1 MIASYIFAYLQGGNL
16 PYSVFYGFLIT
27 FVVALWSILLHRKKL
42 FIDVNLSKKIY
53 SAGESDV
60 LTTIVQNN
68 TFIAIPYVSI
78 KNNGLIAVNSKYNG
92 DALNIKL
99 EESKWIKHEI
109 NFKKR
114 GIYDFGEIN
123 IQLKDTF
130 CIFEI
135 NRKLKRNALVKV
147 YPRIFNIEKSLL
159 KGSDIFKNAASNKS
173 SIEDMYSTRD
183 IRKYRDGDNLKR
195 INWKVSAK
203 YNELFVR
210 EFETVSGQEFNVFLD
225 MSEENNTIDSNGFFE
240 QHMIN
245 FAASL
250 INYMVQKEI
259 KTKVFINASRQQS
272 FDIESKYEFDKLM
285 DFFLTQK
292 SDGEYSFLNYLNGNA
307 YKLSSLSGIGV
318 ITSSVNEKLTETL
331 MNLKDRGFNI
341 LFFYSG
347 GEWSEVKNISL
358 LNKVGVDCYNIN
370 NIIIDGNK
378 PGIG

>member
-27 FVVALWSILLHRKKL
+27 FVLALLSILLHRKKL
-42 FIDVNLSKKIY
+42 FIDVKLNKKIY

-68 TFIAIPYVSI
+68 TLIAIPYVSI

-109 NFKKR
+109 TFKKR
-114 GIYDFGEIN
+114 GVYDFGEIN

-135 NRKLKRNALVKV
+135 NKKLKRNALVKV
-147 YPRIFNIEKSLL
+147 YPRIFNIERSLL

-225 MSEENNTIDSNGFFE
+225 MSEGNNTIDANGFFE
-240 QHMIN
+240 QHMID

-250 INYMVQKEI
+250 INHMVQKEI

-272 FDIESKYEFDKLM
+272 FDIESKFEFDKLM

-341 LFFYSG
+341 LLFYSG

-370 NIIIDGNK
+370 NIMIDGSK